1 MITKKQ
7 ALQIANYIFREG
19 TENTTQG
26 NWVFEWEELEEL
38 FEIKMDTE
46 TADFISETLC
56 SLYPL
61 AILDVWGEEE
71 TGEKVID
78 VNFGMNYYD
87 CDEMDDDG
95 EVIY

>member
-7 ALQIANYIFREG
+7 AIHIANYIFRKG
-19 TENTTQG
+19 TQNTTQG
-26 NWVFEWEELEEL
+26 NWCFCWDELEEL

-46 TADFISETLC
+46 TAAFISETLC
-56 SLYPL
+56 SLYPE

-78 VNFGMNYYD
+78 VNFGLYYFD
-87 CDEMDDDG
+87 NDEIDDDG
-95 EVIY
+95 NMID